1 MPSFFIEK
9 SINVYK
15 IATVMVNCIRLKG
28 SKIKLRTLKCRKLDF
43 FRINPRS
50 IMKMGRKRLIKKG
63 MINKNAELP
72 QDNPN
77 HFINDYFITH
87 WAPTRFDDGDIH
99 IGFTVTVKNISKR
112 ANVRNLIKRRLKNA
126 INENIRNFKVRGF
139 DFVFTAR
146 TEIVN
151 ASFSDIVLQVKRV
164 FKFVECRI
172 KDSEKQKFLLK
183 KYSD

>member
-1 MPSFFIEK
+1 
-9 SINVYK
+9 
-15 IATVMVNCIRLKG
+15 MVNCIRLKG

-50 IMKMGRKRLIKKG
+50 IMKIGRKRLIKKG
-63 MINKNAELP
+63 MITKHQELP
-72 QDNPN
+72 PDNPN

-87 WAPTRFDDGDIH
+87 WAKTRFEDGDIH

-112 ANVRNLIKRRLKNA
+112 ANQRNLVKRRLKNA
-126 INENIRNFKVRGF
+126 INETIRNFKIKGY

-146 TEIVN
+146 TDILN
-151 ASFSDIVLQVKRV
+151 AEYKELLFQARRV

-172 KDSEKQKFLLK
+172 KDSK
-183 KYSD
+183 KS